1 MQLSKNF
8 SLKELT
14 WSDYAIRH
22 GIDNTPSSLVVN
34 NLMLLADKVLQPIRD
49 QFGMVIINS
58 GYRSPQL
65 NVAIG
70 GSKTSDHVLGFAAD
84 IEVPNLSNYMLA
96 KWCEQNLK
104 FKQLILEFYTPGDV
118 DSGWVHISYGSKQQ
132 VLTAVKEN
140 GKTIYKIGLV
150 A

>member
-1 MQLSKNF
+1 MLLSKNF
-8 SLKELT
+8 SLEELIK
-14 WSDYAIRH
+14 SEYAIRNS
-22 GIDNTPSSLVVN
+22 IDNTPSSLIIS
-34 NLMLLADKVLQPIRD
+34 NLSLLAVKILQPIRD
-49 QFGMVIINS
+49 EFGTVIINS

-70 GSKTSDHVLGFAAD
+70 GSKTSDHVLGLAAD
-84 IEVPNLSNYMLA
+84 IEVTNLSNYMLA
-96 KWCEQNLK
+96 KWCEQHLK
-104 FKQLILEFYTPGDV
+104 FKQLILEFYTPGNL

-140 GKTIYKIGLV
+140 GKTIYKVGLV

>member
-8 SLKELT
+8 TLKELT
-14 WSDYAIRH
+14 KSDYASRK

-34 NLMLLADKVLQPIRD
+34 NLMLLTSKILQPIRD
-49 QFGMVIINS
+49 QFGAVIINS

-70 GSKTSDHVLGFAAD
+70 GSKTSDHVLGLAAD

-118 DSGWVHISYGSKQQ
+118 ESGWVHISYGSKQQ

>member
-8 SLKELT
+8 HLRELIR
-14 WSDYAIRH
+14 SDYASRR
-22 GIDNTPSSLVVN
+22 GIDNTPSSIVIN
-34 NLMLLADKVLQPIRD
+34 NLSLLAGNILQPIRD
-49 QFGMVIINS
+49 KFGVVIVNS

-65 NVAIG
+65 NTAIG
-70 GSKTSDHVLGFAAD
+70 GSKTSDHVLGLAAD
-84 IEVPNLSNYMLA
+84 IEVPDLSNYMLA

-104 FKQLILEFYTPGDV
+104 FKQLILEFYTPGDTN
-118 DSGWVHISYGSKQQ
+118 SGWVHISYGSKQQ

-150 A
+150 V

>member
-8 SLKELT
+8 SLKEMIR
-14 WSDYAIRH
+14 SDYASRK

-34 NLMLLADKVLQPIRD
+34 NLMLLTSKILQPIRD
-49 QFGMVIINS
+49 QFGAVIINS

-70 GSKTSDHVLGFAAD
+70 GSKTSDHVLGLAAD

-140 GKTIYKIGLV
+140 GSTVYKIGLV

>member
-8 SLKELT
+8 TLKELT
-14 WSDYAIRH
+14 KSDYASRNS
-22 GIDNTPSSLVVN
+22 IDNTPSSLVVN
-34 NLMLLADKVLQPIRD
+34 NLMLLTTKLLQPIRD
-49 QFGMVIINS
+49 EFGTVIINS

-70 GSKTSDHVLGFAAD
+70 GSKTSDHVLGLAAD

-118 DSGWVHISYGSKQQ
+118 ESGWVHISYGSKQQ

-140 GKTIYKIGLV
+140 GSTIYKIGLV

>member
-8 SLKELT
+8 TLKELT
-14 WSDYAIRH
+14 KSDYASRN

-34 NLMLLADKVLQPIRD
+34 NLMLLTTKLLQPIRD
-49 QFGMVIINS
+49 EFGTVIINS

-70 GSKTSDHVLGFAAD
+70 GSKTSDHVLGLAAD

-118 DSGWVHISYGSKQQ
+118 ESGWVHISYGSKQQ
-132 VLTAVKEN
+132 VLTAVKEK
-140 GKTIYKIGLV
+140 GSTIYKVGLV
-150 A
+150 V

>member
-8 SLKELT
+8 SLKEMIR
-14 WSDYAIRH
+14 SDYASRK

-49 QFGMVIINS
+49 QFGAVIINS

-70 GSKTSDHVLGFAAD
+70 GSKTSDHVLGLAAD

>member
-8 SLKELT
+8 SLKEMIR
-14 WSDYAIRH
+14 SDYASRK

-34 NLMLLADKVLQPIRD
+34 NLMLLTSKILQPIRD
-49 QFGMVIINS
+49 QFGAVIINS

-70 GSKTSDHVLGFAAD
+70 GSKTSDHVLGLAAD

-118 DSGWVHISYGSKQQ
+118 ESGWVHISYGSKQQ